1 VDDPYYCEP
10 SASAAGWTAIDTA
23 FHRHRLLAAAGRA
36 VHRTDY
42 CDDAVT
48 AFHRHRLLAA
58 AGRAVH
64 RTDYCDDAVY
74 EIDGFTLAGPP
85 SVDGGLF
92 ANGGLNVNQA
102 DAPFGANIGGV
113 AAAFVAAVPTT
124 AFDSWLTVGITGG
137 DAAGALSSI
146 GIDWD
151 GWTASAGL
159 SVDNGAVFWMSPGD
173 GPSGSQLALRSRL
186 TAGGHGAHR
195 HQRVPHLRHRPLH
208 ERRQRAHL
216 RDTERSSRRR
226 DRRVLRTSTRT

>member
-1 VDDPYYCEP
+1 MYMNYGWLDGHRHRLP
-10 SASAAGWTAIDTA
+10 STPPFSRAAGWTAIDI
-23 FHRHRLLAAAGRA
+23 
-36 VHRTDY
+36 
-42 CDDAVT
+42 